1 MSFTTRDNLN
11 NNLRK
16 GLGAIFFVWLGIL
29 LGVSF
34 LSTPVK
40 FQAPHLTLAVALE
53 VGKVTFHL
61 LHKVEWGLFALILLV
76 AYLAQVD
83 KKIYKNMF
91 ILLTILIVQ
100 NFWLIP
106 ALDLRIDSIVA
117 GTVLPPGNFHLTY
130 IMTEILKLVL
140 LGFIAFL
147 LTWNT
152 SDHCGKRKI
161 FIKKLK

>member
-1 MSFTTRDNLN
+1 MSFTARDNLN

-16 GLGAIFFVWLGIL
+16 GLGAIFLVWLGII

-40 FQAPHLTLAVALE
+40 FQAPRLTVPVALE

-61 LHKVEWGLFALILLV
+61 LHKVEWGLFALTLII

-91 ILLTILIVQ
+91 ILLTILIEQ
-100 NFWLIP
+100 NLWLIP

-117 GTVLPPGNFHLTY
+117 GTVPPPEHFHLTY
-130 IMTEILKLVL
+130 IIIEVLKLVL
-140 LGFIAFL
+140 LGFITFL
-147 LTWNT
+147 LTCNP
-152 SDHCGKRKI
+152 SNCCEKRKI
-161 FIKKLK
+161 FIKN